1 MTDQRAETTA
11 SRQRPRTAL
20 WVAIALGVAIA
31 LLVGVLATR
40 DPASTRLVK
49 SPLVGKLVPDISKP
63 SINDEGD
70 FSLREQRG
78 KWVLVNFFA
87 TWCVPCQQEHDDLVR
102 FAAAHAERDDATVVS
117 VVFSDETADV
127 RRYFARRG
135 GDWPVLADRDGAIAT
150 DFGVA
155 RVPESYLVAPNGL
168 VVGKVTGGV
177 QFAFLQAQLAKFER
191 QAAS

>member
-1 MTDQRAETTA
+1 VSDQQVETVAT
-11 SRQRPRTAL
+11 RHRPRTAL
-20 WVAIALGVAIA
+20 WVALGIGVVIA

-63 SINDEGD
+63 SINNEGD

-87 TWCVPCQQEHDDLVR
+87 TWCQPCQEEHDDLVR
-102 FAAAHAERDDATVVS
+102 FAAAHQERGDAIVVS
-117 VVFSDETADV
+117 VVFSDETSDV
-127 RRYFARRG
+127 RRYFAQRG
-135 GDWPVLADRDGAIAT
+135 GDWPVVSDADGAIAT

-155 RVPESYLVAPNGL
+155 RVPESYLIAPSGL

-177 QFAFLQAQLAKFER
+177 QFAYLQAQLSKLER
-191 QAAS
+191 RAAS

>member
-1 MTDQRAETTA
+1 VNEVVATR
-11 SRQRPRTAL
+11 RRPRTAL
-20 WVAIALGVAIA
+20 WVAITLGVAIA

-49 SPLVGKLVPDISKP
+49 SPLVGKSVPDIAKP
-63 SINDEGD
+63 TINGQGD
-70 FSLREQRG
+70 FSLRQQRG

-102 FAAAHAERDDATVVS
+102 FAAAHHGSGDALVVS

-135 GDWPVLADRDGAIAT
+135 GDWPVVADADGAIAT

-155 RVPESYLVAPNGL
+155 RVPESYLVAPSGL

-177 QFAFLQAQLAKFER
+177 QFAFLQAQLAKFEQR
-191 QAAS
+191 AAS